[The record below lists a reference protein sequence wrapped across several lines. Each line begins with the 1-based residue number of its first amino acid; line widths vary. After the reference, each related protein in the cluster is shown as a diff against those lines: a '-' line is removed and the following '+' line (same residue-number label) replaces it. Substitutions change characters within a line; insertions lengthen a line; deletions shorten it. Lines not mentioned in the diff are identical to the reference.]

1 MGHDSQKTET
11 RIQPTTASVGH
22 MELCA
27 LYPFV
32 HRRGTSRRSVGRSGR
47 LAATTHDDDDD
58 DGGDGDDDDDDD
70 DDGVERRTRAM
81 REDEDATR
89 KNAWDARG
97 SMTSTTV
104 ARATDANDANEG
116 EGEEEAFEA
125 KLSAL
130 RGKRSKRAVKK
141 ETGEETVK
149 AGTSDIGAAA
159 AEAAKERARGVREFT
174 VTDTVEEPQ
183 KDWGTETIVYE
194 GPPARGEVVANVAM
208 SWTLVWT
215 PLAIQ
220 AAGRALWLSY
230 KITDKRVSVL
240 SISPLRKERTDIP
253 MDQIEDVVCV
263 GRGIGAWGD
272 MVVTLRN
279 GEKVE
284 LRSLPEYKKCEEV
297 IREKMYKEKIIDF

>member
-1 MGHDSQKTET
+1 
-11 RIQPTTASVGH
+11 
-22 MELCA
+22 
-27 LYPFV
+27 
-32 HRRGTSRRSVGRSGR
+32 
-47 LAATTHDDDDD
+47 
-58 DGGDGDDDDDDD
+58 
-70 DDGVERRTRAM
+70 
-81 REDEDATR
+81 
-89 KNAWDARG
+89 
-97 SMTSTTV
+97 MTSTTV
-104 ARATDANDANEG
+104 ARATDANDANEGEG

-149 AGTSDIGAAA
+149 AGTSDMRRAA

-208 SWTLVWT
+208 SWTLVWL

-220 AAGRALWLSY
+220 AVGRALWLSY

-297 IREKMYKEKIIDF
+297 IREKMDKKYKEKIIDF

>member
-1 MGHDSQKTET
+1 
-11 RIQPTTASVGH
+11 
-22 MELCA
+22 
-27 LYPFV
+27 
-32 HRRGTSRRSVGRSGR
+32 
-47 LAATTHDDDDD
+47 
-58 DGGDGDDDDDDD
+58 
-70 DDGVERRTRAM
+70 
-81 REDEDATR
+81 
-89 KNAWDARG
+89 
-97 SMTSTTV
+97 MTSTTV

-116 EGEEEAFEA
+116 EGEEEEAFEA

-149 AGTSDIGAAA
+149 AGTSDMRRAA

-208 SWTLVWT
+208 SWTLVWL

-220 AAGRALWLSY
+220 AVGRALWLSY

>member
-1 MGHDSQKTET
+1 
-11 RIQPTTASVGH
+11 
-22 MELCA
+22 
-27 LYPFV
+27 
-32 HRRGTSRRSVGRSGR
+32 
-47 LAATTHDDDDD
+47 
-58 DGGDGDDDDDDD
+58 
-70 DDGVERRTRAM
+70 
-81 REDEDATR
+81 
-89 KNAWDARG
+89 
-97 SMTSTTV
+97 
-104 ARATDANDANEG
+104 
-116 EGEEEAFEA
+116 
-125 KLSAL
+125 
-130 RGKRSKRAVKK
+130 
-141 ETGEETVK
+141 
-149 AGTSDIGAAA
+149 
-159 AEAAKERARGVREFT
+159 VREFT

-208 SWTLVWT
+208 SWTLVWL

-220 AAGRALWLSY
+220 AVGRALWLSY